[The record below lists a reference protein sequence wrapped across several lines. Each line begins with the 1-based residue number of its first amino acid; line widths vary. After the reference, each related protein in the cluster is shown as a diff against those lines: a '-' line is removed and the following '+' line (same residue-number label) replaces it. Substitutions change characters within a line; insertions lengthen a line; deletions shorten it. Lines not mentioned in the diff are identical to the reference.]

1 VHFQPDAVGAPWT
14 ARVRATSLE
23 VFAGSD
29 PDGAGA
35 LGVVVYGPTAEARS
49 AQETVAAALALLK
62 AARFGWTPSYNAIH
76 FNCEHMAVA
85 CRLGPRR
92 AASAQVDLCLDVA
105 LALERAWAAWTASAR
120 LVVPKRNP
128 KAACKFDDGAA
139 HVWNVGEG
147 LALEPL
153 FAPLLR
159 AAIRWAFSEGGRLSV
174 GAASL
179 PGWLRRSGRTAFLQD
194 VQVVVRP
201 AKGAQ
206 ATLSLSASL
215 AFEGGASTPAPRAGA
230 RVRRGRLQAEVRLRL
245 VRNDVPNFSSAP
257 RVEAT
262 WTVDDDASALLG
274 ECTETLVGALNG
286 AAAALPWLLPTVLR
300 ALEAPVATLARAVAP
315 EDGSGQ
321 HAFEQAR
328 RAVEFWR
335 GTMRAAADARRKR
348 VEQAQ
353 EAARVAAA
361 VAYARARWDSDSRS
375 RRRVDSFGRPDS
387 FDGRGRSVERELARL
402 REELAR
408 AHRLVEWNRR
418 KEEAREAEDA
428 RRILRFAE
436 FGKT

>member
-1 VHFQPDAVGAPWT
+1 
-14 ARVRATSLE
+14 
-23 VFAGSD
+23 
-29 PDGAGA
+29 
-35 LGVVVYGPTAEARS
+35 
-49 AQETVAAALALLK
+49 
-62 AARFGWTPSYNAIH
+62 
-76 FNCEHMAVA
+76 M
-85 CRLGPRR
+85 
-92 AASAQVDLCLDVA
+92 
-105 LALERAWAAWTASAR
+105 
-120 LVVPKRNP
+120 
-128 KAACKFDDGAA
+128 
-139 HVWNVGEG
+139 
-147 LALEPL
+147 
-153 FAPLLR
+153 
-159 AAIRWAFSEGGRLSV
+159 
-174 GAASL
+174 
-179 PGWLRRSGRTAFLQD
+179 
-194 VQVVVRP
+194 
-201 AKGAQ
+201 
-206 ATLSLSASL
+206 
-215 AFEGGASTPAPRAGA
+215 
-230 RVRRGRLQAEVRLRL
+230 
-245 VRNDVPNFSSAP
+245 
-257 RVEAT
+257 
-262 WTVDDDASALLG
+262 DDDASALLG
-274 ECTETLVGALNG
+274 ECAETLVGALNG

-361 VAYARARWDSDSRS
+361 VACARARWDSDSRS

-436 FGKT
+436 FGKR